1 MLGGGA
7 ADAAGGRQ
15 NHDGHM
21 ISFYFQAKTNATED
35 SSKANAID
43 QFFGIE
49 CSSETKCNEVS
60 GINRLGIGRELKL
73 MLNYDCCRHQR
84 KLHPKQ

>member
-1 MLGGGA
+1 
-7 ADAAGGRQ
+7 
-15 NHDGHM
+15 M

-60 GINRLGIGRELKL
+60 GINRLVIGWDGIKIDVEL
-73 MLNYDCCRHQR
+73 
-84 KLHPKQ
+84 

>member
-1 MLGGGA
+1 MT
-7 ADAAGGRQ
+7 D
-15 NHDGHM
+15 DGHT

-60 GINRLGIGRELKL
+60 GMINR
-73 MLNYDCCRHQR
+73 
-84 KLHPKQ
+84 